1 MAISAG
7 APPAQAA
14 SMTSR
19 DSLRERANATGAQ
32 TINANTP
39 ANPGTNHS
47 AISTM
52 QYARK
57 AITTA
62 GTIRSADSRERNSPT
77 QSEAHPRATA
87 RTHDDTTRS
96 AALSKTKATGSR
108 TPPIR
113 NRTNADAFAAFARRQ
128 PGEKD
133 AHRPTATRKT
143 AFANTDASRAYVK
156 TPSNRGKTAVFMA
169 DDESSRR
176 ARASAERTNT
186 AFSFESR
193 QTEASP
199 RASPLGSFSLS
210 ARAAACSRSVNAII
224 PHPSSYS

>member
-19 DSLRERANATGAQ
+19 DSLRERASATGAQ

-62 GTIRSADSRERNSPT
+62 GIMRSADSRERNSPT

-108 TPPIR
+108 MPPIR
-113 NRTNADAFAAFARRQ
+113 NRTNADVFAAFARRR

-133 AHRPTATRKT
+133 AHRPNGNQENGVREHGYISRVRENTVEQGEDRRVHGRRRKQQKGEGKRRT
-143 AFANTDASRAYVK
+143 HEYGLFFRIKTD
-156 TPSNRGKTAVFMA
+156 
-169 DDESSRR
+169 
-176 ARASAERTNT
+176 
-186 AFSFESR
+186 
-193 QTEASP
+193 
-199 RASPLGSFSLS
+199 
-210 ARAAACSRSVNAII
+210 RSVA
-224 PHPSSYS
+224 PRKPTRVFFAFGPCRPLARDP